1 MDRRIFQ
8 QFIVDNF
15 KITESIILDRF
26 HRAFLKSSV
35 WALLTPI
42 TRIFKYFDGQH
53 QQPGSQSDGDI
64 SNNII
69 SKEEWI
75 TGFATFIKGRLCCH
89 HHHCHQHH
97 YWKTGLV
104 IFTEANPV
112 NRRKERYRAQ
122 IPLFLVFLA
131 IPVWV
136 FLYYNIKIQV

>member
-97 YWKTGLV
+97 YWNMGLV
-104 IFTEANPV
+104 KFTEAHPV
-112 NRRKERYRAQ
+112 NSRNERYRAQ
-122 IPLFLVFLA
+122 IPLFLLS
-131 IPVWV
+131 
-136 FLYYNIKIQV
+136 